1 MRCIDASL
9 SPLVGGAAQAA
20 PTHVIFPY
28 ISYSPR
34 SSQFYSLRSCYL
46 FRRSTPRAVLV
57 PRGLAPLCGAHAV
70 AAALYSRR
78 FRSSTVDRFRAGF
91 RSTLSAPFSPYRGPS
106 FLAAIDLTRNL
117 VAAAAASRQQPRPCR
132 LRRCDISFKG
142 NGALPACSAA
152 VLSPTHPH
160 RARGNGILSPV
171 VSPAPLE
178 RPSTGYLS
186 VFCPCLRAINLRAR
200 HPLSTLGH
208 YFSDT
213 SSARESRA

>member
-132 LRRCDISFKG
+132 LRRCVISFEG

-160 RARGNGILSPV
+160 RARGQWDIVAGGFSR
-171 VSPAPLE
+171 SSRAAFH
-178 RPSTGYLS
+178 RLS
-186 VFCPCLRAINLRAR
+186 VCF
-200 HPLSTLGH
+200 LSLSSSNKPIRSTSALYLGTLLQR
-208 YFSDT
+208 YFV
-213 SSARESRA
+213 SSP